1 LKRVGPP
8 TKTGDGFLSKHL
20 YAIGQPIRFRSQQQ
34 LRASTTG
41 LYRIVAYRPTEDG
54 DGEPRYL
61 IKSDDERH
69 ERIARESELRSS

>member
-1 LKRVGPP
+1 
-8 TKTGDGFLSKHL
+8 LSQQHQ

-34 LRASTTG
+34 LRAATTS
-41 LYRIVAYRPTEDG
+41 LYRIVAYRPNEDS
-54 DGEPRYL
+54 DDEPRYL